1 MAKFLWR
8 SWPVLALASCAPPL
22 ATPNTDVKVTAYTS
36 QPANAPVAATQLIPK
51 AWWQSFNSVQINALV
66 EKGLVDSPSLQ
77 EASENLIAAQQNAVA
92 ANGAYLPQIGL
103 NPGQPNASRTA
114 EPGGPNGFP
123 PYTIYAVGGTVSYD
137 PGLFGAR
144 KYTFENGAALT
155 DYQNAEL
162 DAARQSLAGNIV
174 AAAISLAGLQQQ
186 IATTQNIIAVEQKL
200 FTLLQG
206 EYQDGAITRLTVLQQ
221 QAQILATE
229 ETLPALQTDADTQ
242 TDRLA
247 VLTGQLPGGFSAPA
261 ISLDALTFATPIPVS
276 IPSAYLANR
285 PDLRAARAN
294 VAAQNAALGIA
305 VAHLYPDLQLS
316 ASGGWV
322 GESFNMLFNTSTAFY
337 SIAGNLLAPI
347 YQGGQLHARKA
358 AAQAQLAEALA
369 AYHDAVFNA
378 FGQAADALH
387 ALANDQAALATATD
401 ARNTAVSAYN
411 LASQQYQLGAAD
423 YTTVLTA
430 QTLAAQQALVLV
442 QAKTNLLLDAAR
454 LQAAMAD

>member
-1 MAKFLWR
+1 MFRGLRCLPAL
-8 SWPVLALASCAPPL
+8 VLASCAPPL
-22 ATPNTDVKVTAYTS
+22 AVPNTHVAVSSYTP
-36 QPANAPVAATQLIPK
+36 QPVNAPVTSSVPIQA
-51 AWWQSFNSVQINALV
+51 AWWRSFNSPQIDAFV
-66 EKGLVDSPSLQ
+66 AKGLTDSPTLQ
-77 EASENLIAAQQNAVA
+77 EASQNLALAQQNAAA

-144 KYTFENGAALT
+144 KYTYENGAALA
-155 DYQNAEL
+155 DYENAEL

-174 AAAISLAGLQQQ
+174 TAAISLAGFQAQ
-186 IATTQNIIAVEQKL
+186 IATTQNIITVEETSL
-200 FTLLQG
+200 RLLQG
-206 EYQDGAITRLTVLQQ
+206 EYEAGAITQLTVLQQ
-221 QAQILATE
+221 QAQIQATA
-229 ETLPALQTDADTQ
+229 ETLPALRTNADSQ
-242 TDRLA
+242 ADRLA
-247 VLTGQLPGGFSAPA
+247 VLTAQLPGAFSTPE
-261 ISLDALTFATPIPVS
+261 ISLDALAMPAAIPVV

-294 VAAQNAALGIA
+294 VAAQNAALGVAI
-305 VAHLYPDLQLS
+305 AHLYPDLQLS

-322 GESFNMLFNTSTAFY
+322 GETFNLLFNTSTAFY

-387 ALANDQAALATATD
+387 ALANDETALTTATD
-401 ARNTAVSAYN
+401 AKNTAVSAYH
-411 LASQQYQLGAAD
+411 LASQQYALGAVD
-423 YTTVLTA
+423 YNTVLTA
-430 QTLAAQQALVLV
+430 QALAAQQALTLV
-442 QAKTNLLLDAAR
+442 QARTNLLLDTAR
-454 LQAAMAD
+454 LQAAMAQ

>member
-1 MAKFLWR
+1 MARFF
-8 SWPVLALASCAPPL
+8 VLLAVLTLAACAPPL
-22 ATPNTDVKVTAYTS
+22 PAPDTRIAVSSYTT
-36 QPANAPVAATQLIPK
+36 QPVNAPVSTTMPVAA
-51 AWWQSFNSVQINALV
+51 AWWQSFGSPQIDALV
-66 EKGLVDSPSLQ
+66 AKGLASSPTLE
-77 EASENLIAAQQNAVA
+77 EASQNLITAQQNAVA

-103 NPGQPNASRTA
+103 NPGQPNVSRTA

-144 KYTFENGAALT
+144 KYTYENGAALS
-155 DYQNAEL
+155 DYQSAEL
-162 DAARQSLAGNIV
+162 DAARQSLAGNIA
-174 AAAISLAGLQQQ
+174 AAAIALAGFQAQ
-186 IATTQNIIAVEQKL
+186 IATTQDIIAVEQKL
-200 FTLLQG
+200 LTLLQG
-206 EYQDGAITRLTVLQQ
+206 EYQDGAISQLTVLQQ
-221 QAQILATE
+221 QAQILATQ
-229 ETLPALQTDADTQ
+229 ETLPALQTNADTQ

-247 VLTGQLPGGFSAPA
+247 VLTAQLPGEFAMPV
-261 ISLDALTFATPIPVS
+261 ISLDALTTPTPIPVE
-276 IPSAYLANR
+276 IPSEYLANR

-305 VAHLYPDLQLS
+305 IAHLYPDLQLS

-322 GESFNMLFNTSTAFY
+322 GETFNTLFNTTSAFY
-337 SIAGNLLAPI
+337 SLAGNLLAPI

-387 ALANDQAALATATD
+387 ALGNDDAALQTAEQAKD
-401 ARNTAVSAYN
+401 TAVAAYH
-411 LASQQYQLGAAD
+411 LASQQYELGAVD

-430 QTLAAQQALVLV
+430 QTLAAQQVLALV
-442 QAKTNLLLDAAR
+442 QARTNLLLDVAR
-454 LQAAMAD
+454 LDAAMAD